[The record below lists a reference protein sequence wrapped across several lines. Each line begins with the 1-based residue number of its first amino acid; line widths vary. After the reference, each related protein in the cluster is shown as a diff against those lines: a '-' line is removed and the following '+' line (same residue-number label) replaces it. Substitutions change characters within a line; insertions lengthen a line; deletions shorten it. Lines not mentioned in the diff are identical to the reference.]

1 MPVAFLLPLLQLA
14 AVDAPAP
21 VGEALSVACAAG
33 VVAGDAPEPVP
44 GLAPEPAKDADG
56 ESYVLPETGFVFV
69 IPGEE
74 PVQAAEPVLPP
85 CEPVA
90 PPPVR
95 PRDPAIFGFHALPVT
110 NGPIGAR
117 WQAGQLLALAEDD
130 PRAASLTWQ
139 LGANP
144 LEAVNLR
151 VNSEFRQV
159 DDTGGDNWAS
169 AAQTLVRGAG
179 DCEDLAILKL
189 ALLERAGIDRDR
201 LFLVIVRDTVRRI
214 DHAVAAVR
222 WENRLWVLDNR
233 VDRLQPA
240 EMVTDYVPLQ
250 GFSGPWAWTYGY
262 RDGTSAS
269 RTARAAGH

>member
-1 MPVAFLLPLLQLA
+1 MPVALLLPLLQLA
-14 AVDAPAP
+14 AVEVPAP
-21 VGEALSVACAAG
+21 VSEALPLDCAAE
-33 VVAGDAPEPVP
+33 VVAGAAAGPEPV
-44 GLAPEPAKDADG
+44 EDAG
-56 ESYVLPETGFVFV
+56 AESYVLPETGFVFV
-69 IPGEE
+69 IPGDE
-74 PVQAAEPVLPP
+74 PAQAAPALPP
-85 CEPVA
+85 CEPVP

-95 PRDPAIFGFHALPVT
+95 PRDPAIFGFYALPVA

-117 WQAGQLLALAEDD
+117 WQSGQLLDLAESDA
-130 PRAASLTWQ
+130 RAASLVWR

-159 DDTGGDNWAS
+159 DDIGGDNWAS
-169 AAQTLVRGAG
+169 AAQTLARGAG

-189 ALLERAGIDRDR
+189 ALLARAGIDRDR
-201 LFLVIVRDTVRRI
+201 LFLVIVRDTARRI

-262 RDGTSAS
+262 RDGTSAG
-269 RTARAAGH
+269 RTARAAGR